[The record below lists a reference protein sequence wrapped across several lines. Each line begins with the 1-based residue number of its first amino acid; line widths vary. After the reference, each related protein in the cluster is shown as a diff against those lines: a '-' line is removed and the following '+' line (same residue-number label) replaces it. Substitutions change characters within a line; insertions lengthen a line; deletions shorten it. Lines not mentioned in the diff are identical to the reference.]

1 MYHCHLLTE
10 VASRQNLLVEL
21 NDRMKTLILRGHAFP
36 CHLRVAEID
45 GLSKGKRDK
54 IAVYI
59 FMFHCCSLTLCSKCM
74 SEVQGMCEATISSK
88 TCIIDVPFSLTFLCD
103 CNRQRVLVK
112 KLKLNGRIRY
122 QYWHAI
128 VTYIMQSS

>member
-10 VASRQNLLVEL
+10 VASRQNLLMEL

-45 GLSKGKRDK
+45 GLSKGRRDK

-74 SEVQGMCEATISSK
+74 SEVQGMCEVTISSK

-103 CNRQRVLVK
+103 CNRQCSSKEIEVEWKNKVSVLAFHCNLHYVE
-112 KLKLNGRIRY
+112 
-122 QYWHAI
+122 
-128 VTYIMQSS
+128 